1 MAAKHDGK
9 RARANMWV
17 THQNLARSKGG
28 RPGFM
33 WQDRQA
39 SRPAKAVAETAAAPA
54 PADSADPPAPADPA
68 DPDGSAPEASASATE
83 TPLRP

>member
-39 SRPAKAVAETAAAPA
+39 SRPAKAVAETVAATAPA
-54 PADSADPPAPADPA
+54 EPGA
-68 DPDGSAPEASASATE
+68 SAPEASVAATE
-83 TPLRP
+83 TPSRS

>member
-1 MAAKHDGK
+1 
-9 RARANMWV
+9 MWV

-39 SRPAKAVAETAAAPA
+39 SRPAKAVAETAAVPG
-54 PADSADPPAPADPA
+54 PA

-83 TPLRP
+83 TPSRP